1 MKQLHEQAF
10 AKINLSLDVLGRMP
24 DGYHSMET
32 VMQGIDLRDKVELT
46 LREDGALSVQS
57 NFHFLPCDQRNLAWR
72 AARLL
77 LDRAGSPL
85 GVDIRLHKR
94 IPVGAGLAGGSADA
108 AAVLRGMNR
117 LLDLGLTGA
126 ELESLGRE
134 LGSDVPF
141 CVRGGTAVGRGRG
154 EVLTDLPA
162 PPDCAVLVCKPRF
175 SISTP
180 KLFARLDQSKC
191 PRHPDTPGLLS
202 TLERGDLLGL
212 SQRMYN
218 VFEEALPPSMGR
230 EIAAIKSRMLD
241 CGALGAVMTGT
252 GSAVIGLFAP
262 DGTGEAARAHLE
274 GQYAFCAL
282 CRTLPRLKI
291 S

>member
-1 MKQLHEQAF
+1 MKRCTEQAF
-10 AKINLSLDVLGRMP
+10 AKVNLSLDVLGRLP

-32 VMQGIDLRDKVELT
+32 VMQGIDLCDKVELS
-46 LREDGALSVQS
+46 LREDGEISVWS
-57 NFHFLPCDQRNLAWR
+57 NFRFLPCDQRNLAWR

-77 LDRAGSPL
+77 LDRAARPL
-85 GVDIRLHKR
+85 GVDIRLTKR

-108 AAVLRGMNR
+108 AAVLRGMN
-117 LLDLGLTGA
+117 LLLGLGLSA
-126 ELESLGRE
+126 PELETLGRE
-134 LGSDVPF
+134 LGADVPF

-154 EVLTDLPA
+154 DILTALPA
-162 PPDCAVLVCKPRF
+162 PPESTVLVCKPRF

-180 KLFARLDQSKC
+180 KLFARLDRGKRL
-191 PRHPDTPGLLS
+191 RHPDTPGLLS
-202 TLERGDLLGL
+202 ALERGDLLEL

-218 VFEEALPPSMGR
+218 VFEEVLPPSMAR
-230 EIAAIKSRMLD
+230 EIAAIKSVMLD

-262 DGTGEAARAHLE
+262 GGTGEAARARLE
-274 GQYAFCAL
+274 GQYACCAL
-282 CRTLPRLKI
+282 SQMLPRLNV